1 MNIEEKDEQTELE
14 EIEKEIAG
22 LFNDEQ
28 DSSPVEKEQKPA
40 EDTQKSEKSE
50 EEKKAETKAFS
61 IRLNEER
68 EKIAKEAGFES
79 YEDMRK
85 QRELKKIEDKGL
97 DPEVAS
103 PLIDDLVKQRIEQD
117 PRIKEYEE
125 LKKKEQEREFKEWC
139 DKEVK
144 QLSSLTEGKIK
155 SLSDVPQDVIKL
167 SETTGSLK
175 SAYLQ
180 LHGEEL
186 ISQLKLKQTSLDSK
200 GTTDHLAQLK
210 EGVSSERKTR
220 PLTDAE
226 KRAYKMIN
234 KNITDEELNKKV
246 KYID

>member
-1 MNIEEKDEQTELE
+1 MLEKDEQTELE

-22 LFNDEQ
+22 LFNNDQ
-28 DSSPVEKEQKPA
+28 DSSPEEKEQKPA
-40 EDTQKSEKSE
+40 ENTQETKKSE
-50 EEKKAETKAFS
+50 EEKRSDAKAFS

-85 QRELKKIEDKGL
+85 QNEKKKLEDKGL

-103 PLIDDLVKQRIEQD
+103 PVLEELVKQRVEQD

-144 QLSSLTEGKIK
+144 QLTSLTDGKIK
-155 SLSDVPQDVIKL
+155 SLSDVPQDVVKL
-167 SETTGSLK
+167 SEKTGSLK

-186 ISQLKLKQTSLDSK
+186 ISQIKLKQTSQESK
-200 GTTDHLAQLK
+200 GTTNHMAQIK
-210 EGVSSERKTR
+210 DGVSPQGKTR
-220 PLTDAE
+220 PLTPE
-226 KRAYKMIN
+226 ERRAYKMIN
-234 KNITDEELNKKV
+234 KNITDEELDKKV
-246 KYID
+246 KYIN